1 MIVAKDLKKHYGRKA
16 VLDGVSFSLT
26 PSKIYGLIGCNGA
39 GKTTL
44 LKCIAGL
51 TSHQGSILW
60 DRLPFSERPESV
72 RMGVMIET
80 PVFFDSMTGREN
92 LALIAKLFDDPSVV
106 HIDEAIAAVENLAL
120 IAKLF
125 DDPSVVHIDEA
136 IAAVGMTSKMNDKYR
151 TYSLGMKQRLYFAY
165 AIMADPEILLLDEP
179 FNGVDPVTM
188 NVFGNLLK
196 QEKEKGKTVLISS
209 HMIRELQELV
219 DGALILD
226 GGKIAFQTEDASSC
240 DLTEKFLSIAATSEG
255 GLR

>member
-1 MIVAKDLKKHYGRKA
+1 
-16 VLDGVSFSLT
+16 
-26 PSKIYGLIGCNGA
+26 
-39 GKTTL
+39 
-44 LKCIAGL
+44 
-51 TSHQGSILW
+51 
-60 DRLPFSERPESV
+60 
-72 RMGVMIET
+72 MGVMIET
-80 PVFFDSMTGREN
+80 PVFFDSMTGR
-92 LALIAKLFDDPSVV
+92 
-106 HIDEAIAAVENLAL
+106 ENLAL

>member
-80 PVFFDSMTGREN
+80 PVFFDSMTGR
-92 LALIAKLFDDPSVV
+92 
-106 HIDEAIAAVENLAL
+106 ENLAL